1 MTNYFNKK
9 EISQRA
15 KDELLYEYVTE
26 EMEQEAN
33 YIKELWAE
41 GKNKKRKALYMQTR
55 IQSIKDDFKLL
66 EIDYNEL
73 SKEKL
78 WDTLKKQEQKK
89 MDMIRAR

>member
-1 MTNYFNKK
+1 MTDYFNKK

-26 EMEQEAN
+26 ELEQTPN
-33 YIKELWAE
+33 YIKESFAE
-41 GKNKKRKALYMQTR
+41 GEKALYMQTR

-66 EIDYNEL
+66 EIDYIEL

-89 MDMIRAR
+89 MDMIRIL